1 LLKTNICAVPP
12 EILTAGFAR
21 RRIESANT
29 MTRTEIKEHIT
40 TITLDRP
47 EKLNAFSGTMR
58 EELLDALRAAAG
70 DRNCRVVV
78 ITGAGRAFCA
88 GGDIEYMSGLQKNGD
103 VEAFRKLLDAGR
115 DIVTQIAEMPK
126 PVIAS
131 VNGVAAG
138 AGCNLALACDYRI
151 ASDNAKLGETFVKIG
166 IHPDWG
172 GTWFLP
178 RLVGPSRALELLT
191 TGRMVDAAE
200 ALAIGMV
207 DRVVP
212 LSDLPSHTTSLAHAI
227 AAGPP
232 HAIADIKR
240 AIAASRTNS
249 LLAQVELESEHQVRA
264 FLSRDAA
271 EGISAF
277 FEKRAARF
285 SGS

>member
-1 LLKTNICAVPP
+1 MISSET
-12 EILTAGFAR
+12 TDY
-21 RRIESANT
+21 
-29 MTRTEIKEHIT
+29 IT

-58 EELLDALRAAAG
+58 EELLDALRAAAE
-70 DRNCRVVV
+70 DEACRAVI

-88 GGDIEYMSGLQKNGD
+88 GGDVEYMSGLQKKGD
-103 VEAFRKLLDAGR
+103 VESFRKLLNAGR
-115 DIVTQIAEMPK
+115 DVVTQIVELPK

-131 VNGVAAG
+131 VNGIAAG

-151 ASDNAKLGETFVKIG
+151 ASDSAKLGETFVKIG

-178 RLVGPSRALELLT
+178 RLVGPSRAFELLT

-212 LSDLPSHTTSLAHAI
+212 RSELPEQTAALARAI
-227 AAGPP
+227 AQGPP
-232 HAIADIKR
+232 RAIADIKR
-240 AIAASRTNS
+240 ALSASRTNS
-249 LLAQVELESEHQVRA
+249 LHAQVELESGHQVRA
-264 FLSRDAA
+264 FLSHDAA
-271 EGISAF
+271 EGMAAF
-277 FEKRAARF
+277 FEKRSPRF
-285 SGS
+285 DGD